1 MPLHRIALC
10 GVALASLVLTTGLNA
25 PAGSAAPPDRERGGP
40 GSWTKISVG
49 GSGIT
54 YTSSLHRTADGVL
67 HVIYPKGSGAADQLG
82 HVSIS
87 PSGAVIQQ
95 NDALPSAWAA
105 MDLTPA
111 LVGTAD
117 GGLRAVFGGIQSVD
131 PGFWSD
137 GRMYT
142 ATAPASGAS
151 WTLPAE
157 AVGTT
162 TSAVDSYGTGAT
174 TLADGTPVAAWPLNS
189 RITWHVGTGSDPDQ
203 SFDLPYC
210 CAYDV
215 SVVRD
220 GDDVWLGW
228 YGNGSTAA
236 TNGIFVRKIY
246 PTAGAI
252 IKAPQSSV
260 GANSP
265 RLGQV
270 ALAARTGGGVYAAY
284 CVGYPTCDH
293 IGLWKVGTSKV
304 TKVPHSKYVDHLAIS
319 PGPSGRLW
327 IAWSDNIPKIQTIR
341 TGRNGSGMGAGQRLG
356 MPHGTDSVYDVA
368 IDGTTGRGDVVIQV
382 GNGFWHTQAFAG
394 LTLTGKPG
402 AWKHGKKRKVT
413 FAVTDAGDAVAGAKV
428 KAGSRTCT
436 TKGNGK
442 CTITFPKATKKGKV
456 TVRATRNA
464 YGPAVLVLK
473 VK

>member
-1 MPLHRIALC
+1 MRLHRIAFC
-10 GVALASLVLTTGLNA
+10 GVALTSLLVTTGVSA
-25 PAGSAAPPDRERGGP
+25 PGSAVPPDRERGGP

-49 GSGIT
+49 SSGIT
-54 YTSSLHRTADGVL
+54 YESSLYRTPDGVL
-67 HVIYPKGSGAADQLG
+67 HVLYPKGSGAADQLG
-82 HVSIS
+82 HTAIS
-87 PSGAVIQQ
+87 PSGAVVTS
-95 NDALPSAWAA
+95 NDVLPSAWAA
-105 MDLTPA
+105 LDLSPT
-111 LVGTAD
+111 LVGTPD

-137 GRMYT
+137 GRMYA

-151 WTLPAE
+151 WTLPME

-189 RITWHVGTGSDPDQ
+189 RITWHVGTGSDPDL
-203 SFDLPYC
+203 SFDVPYC
-210 CAYDV
+210 CVYDV

-246 PTAGAI
+246 PTPGAI

-260 GANSP
+260 GASSP
-265 RLGQV
+265 QLGRV

-284 CVGYPTCDH
+284 CVGYPNCDH

-304 TKVPHSKYVDHLAIS
+304 TAVPHSQYVDHVAIS

-327 IAWSDNIPKIQTIR
+327 IAWSDNIPKIQAVR
-341 TGRNGSGMGAGQRLG
+341 TGKSGSGMGPGRVLG
-356 MPHGTDSVYDVA
+356 MPRGTDSVYSVA
-368 IDGTTGRGDVVIQV
+368 VNGTTGRGDVVIQV
-382 GNGFWHTQAFAG
+382 GNGFWHTQSIAG
-394 LTLTGKPG
+394 LTVKGKPG
-402 AWKHGKKRKVT
+402 AWKHGNKQKVT
-413 FAVTDAGDAVAGAKV
+413 FTVTDAGDAVAGAKV
-428 KAGSRTCT
+428 TAGSRKCT
-436 TKGNGK
+436 TKASGK
-442 CTITFPKATKKGKV
+442 CTIKLPKSTKKGKLV
-456 TVRATRNA
+456 VHASRAGYAPGKVILRVR
-464 YGPAVLVLK
+464 
-473 VK
+473 